1 MGEIEDEYDV
11 EAEKVTIDKK
21 GIFLVNP
28 DIEID
33 VFNQRFNTD
42 IPDDTEEYNT
52 LSGFLQTVTGHV
64 PEVFERIDYKGLIFT
79 VMKKTGNKLLQV
91 KIQRV

>member
-1 MGEIEDEYDV
+1 MTSKLK
-11 EAEKVTIDKK
+11 KVTIDKK